1 MNARVEAVPHV
12 SRPKVVD
19 ISVLTKPGIMVMV
32 LVVASAGYWLA
43 SAGQVNGQILGW
55 LLAGTALMS
64 GGAAALNMW
73 LEREPDALM
82 RRTENRPLPAGRLSP
97 ITAAG
102 VGFSMV
108 VTGAAVLSF
117 LVNPLTAGL
126 GVLSAGVYLFAYTP
140 LKKIS
145 STNTLVG
152 AVTGAMPPVMGWA
165 AARGSIGIEAAVLFL
180 VLFFWQMPHFLAIAW
195 MYREDYER
203 AGFRM
208 LVVGDV
214 DGMSTAHQVIVQTSA
229 LVLASVAPVVVG
241 MAGAGY
247 LAAALALGAGFL
259 ILGIRFALGRTRG
272 RARVLFFG
280 SIVYLP
286 ALLGALL
293 LGATYGG

>member
-12 SRPKVVD
+12 SRPKVLDV
-19 ISVLTKPGIMVMV
+19 SVLTKPGIMFMV
-32 LVVASAGYWLA
+32 LVVASAAYWLA
-43 SAGQVNGQILGW
+43 AAGQVDWALLGW

-73 LEREPDALM
+73 LEREPDGLM

-97 ITAAG
+97 ATAAG
-102 VGFSMV
+102 VGLSMV
-108 VTGAAVLSF
+108 VAGAAVLSF
-117 LVNPLTAGL
+117 MVNPLTAGL
-126 GVLSAGVYLFAYTP
+126 GVISAGVYLFAYTP

-152 AVTGAMPPVMGWA
+152 AITGAMPPAMGWA
-165 AARGSIGIEAAVLFL
+165 AARGSVGIEAAVLFSI
-180 VLFFWQMPHFLAIAW
+180 LFFWQMPHFLAIAW

-214 DGMSTAHQVIVQTSA
+214 DGMTTAHQVIVQTTA
-229 LVLASVAPVVVG
+229 LVLASVAPVVIG
-241 MAGAGY
+241 MAGTGY
-247 LAAALALGAGFL
+247 MTAALVLGAGFL
-259 ILGIRFALGRTRG
+259 AMGIRFAFARTRG
-272 RARVLFFG
+272 RARALFFT